1 MSKHMAS
8 STMTLIIVY
17 PNSHQLAYQCW
28 KDEDSSGKT
37 KETLCSEINAIIVE
51 NDIIYQSNSD
61 IRSKILYLHNKFK
74 DATDFINGI
83 GQGILNN
90 VDKNGNST
98 AAAEKTLRDILINL
112 IYISDMTISRPS
124 TLAPFPMSNGDP
136 TDVSN
141 VFERARQYDKEATQ
155 FKTTFPVE
163 YLSATS
169 NYQRPSKQ
177 AQRTVDSNI
186 SNVVEESIKINREHF
201 DLMQKK
207 FKAKEEF
214 YKRQLQHQKDI
225 CNDKMMFEKRRLEIE
240 EK

>member
-1 MSKHMAS
+1 M
-8 STMTLIIVY
+8 TMLGI
-17 PNSHQLAYQCW
+17 N
-28 KDEDSSGKT
+28 EDSSGKT

-112 IYISDMTISRPS
+112 ISISVIKYSKKRCIYYYNLKDMTISRPS

-155 FKTTFPVE
+155 VE
-163 YLSATS
+163 
-169 NYQRPSKQ
+169 
-177 AQRTVDSNI
+177 VD
-186 SNVVEESIKINREHF
+186 
-201 DLMQKK
+201 
-207 FKAKEEF
+207 
-214 YKRQLQHQKDI
+214 
-225 CNDKMMFEKRRLEIE
+225 
-240 EK
+240 